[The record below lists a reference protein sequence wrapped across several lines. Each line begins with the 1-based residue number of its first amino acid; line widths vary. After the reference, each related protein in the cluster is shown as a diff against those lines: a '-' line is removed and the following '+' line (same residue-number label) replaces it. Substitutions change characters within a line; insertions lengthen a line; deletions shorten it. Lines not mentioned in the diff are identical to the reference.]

1 MHLNTVNFL
10 IPKSVLGVIALA
22 AGLASPLVQAQQVYR
37 IVGPDGKITFSDRQ
51 PLTASD
57 AKVSET
63 AAKGVGAGAGPA
75 GLPFELRQV
84 AQKYPVLL
92 YTGDNCGP
100 CGSARSLLSNRGIP
114 FSEKTITTSQDAE
127 ALKRLSGEASLPFLT
142 IGSQQLKGFS
152 DVEWTQFLN
161 AAGYPAR
168 SVLPASYR
176 PPAPTPLVAVAA
188 TPAASAS
195 SAQKS
200 AAKPPPA
207 PAEVPVTTN
216 TPSGI
221 RF

>member
-1 MHLNTVNFL
+1 MHSSTVDFL
-10 IPKSVLGVIALA
+10 ISKSALTAIVLA
-22 AGLASPLVQAQQVYR
+22 AGLAWPLAQAQQVYR
-37 IVGPDGKITFSDRQ
+37 IVGPDGKVTFSDRA

-57 AKVSET
+57 ARVSET
-63 AAKGVGAGAGPA
+63 AAKGTGGAGAA
-75 GLPFELRQV
+75 GLPFELRQA

-92 YTGDNCGP
+92 YTGNNCGT
-100 CGSARSLLSNRGIP
+100 CDTARALLNNRGIP
-114 FSEKTITTSQDAE
+114 FNEKTITTQQDAE
-127 ALKRLSGEASLPFLT
+127 ALKRLSGEAALPSLS

-188 TPAASAS
+188 APAASAS
-195 SAQKS
+195 SAPKS
-200 AAKPPPA
+200 ATKSASV
-207 PAEVPVTTN
+207 PAETPVTSPS
-216 TPSGI
+216 PSGI